1 MAFVTRAQWGAR
13 PPARVSRITNPVDT
27 VFIHHTVT
35 TTGPDPAAIVRSIQ
49 RYHMDSQKWPDIGY
63 SFLVSNEPGGVIYE
77 GRNWGVVGTHTI
89 DWNSR
94 SYAVAWIGNSDN
106 QAPSADALDA
116 IAWIIADGIR
126 RGHITRQFQLRGHRD
141 ANSTGCPG
149 SQLYALLGDIRTRV
163 ERHLGA
169 AVPPPPPPPAPQPD
183 LAALAAAIESAKR
196 QVVRRGSRGDA
207 VKWVQLFL
215 NKHKNA
221 NLKVDGVFGA
231 GTEAAVR
238 RFQYDLNMFFGQP
251 MLAVDG
257 VVGPSTW
264 FWLAR

>member
-13 PPARVSRITNPVDT
+13 PPKSTARITAPVST

-35 TTGPDPAAIVRSIQ
+35 PTGPDAAVIVRSAQ
-49 RYHMDSQKWPDIGY
+49 RYHMDTQGWPDIAY

-77 GRNWGVVGTHTI
+77 GRNWGVVGTHTAN
-89 DWNSR
+89 WNSR
-94 SYAVAWIGNSDN
+94 SYAVAWIGNSEIE
-106 QAPSADALDA
+106 APTADALDA
-116 IAWIIADGIR
+116 MAWIIADGVR
-126 RGHITRQFQLRGHRD
+126 RGHITRSFELRGHKD
-141 ANSTGCPG
+141 VNATGCPG
-149 SQLYALLGDIRTRV
+149 SNLYGLLDDIKARV

-169 AVPPPPPPPAPQPD
+169 PPAPAPTPAPQPD
-183 LAALAAAIESAKR
+183 LASLAAAIESAKR

-207 VKWVQLFL
+207 VKWAQAFL
-215 NKHKNA
+215 NKHKQA
-221 NLKVDGVFGA
+221 GLAVDGVFGA
-231 GTEAAVR
+231 STEAAVR
-238 RFQYDLNMFFGQP
+238 RFQTDINGFFGRR